1 MRKSLFTLV
10 MALVSG
16 CVCAAT
22 TLAQDFQKAYPL
34 RAGGAIVIKNVSGN
48 IIVSGYDG
56 EGVTVKA
63 YKEGRDR
70 DQLQVEDTSSG
81 ERVELRARYPE
92 CRNCSIEASI
102 RFEVLVPRAGRY
114 QIGKLSTASG
124 NIEVGGVRGDV
135 QASTASGDVR
145 VQDVAGNINV
155 STASGQ
161 MRVREVAG
169 TVSASSASGNVEVE
183 IARLE
188 GADDMKFSSASGDV
202 NVKMPSNL
210 DAEVNL
216 STASGSVNTNFPL
229 EVRKPQHGSGERAS
243 GRLGNGGRQLKI
255 SSASGN
261 VSLTNF

>member
-1 MRKSLFTLV
+1 MRKSLFTIV
-10 MALVSG
+10 AALVSG

-22 TLAQDFQKAYPL
+22 ALGQDFQKAYPL
-34 RAGGAIVIKNVSGN
+34 RAGGAVVIKNVSGD

-70 DQLQVEDTSSG
+70 DQVEVEDTSTG
-81 ERVELRARYPE
+81 ERVELRARYQE

-102 RFEVLVPRAGRY
+102 KFEVLVPRSGNY

-124 NIEVGGVRGDV
+124 NIEVIGVRGDV

-145 VQDVAGNINV
+145 VQDVAGKINV

-169 TVSASSASGNVEVE
+169 TVSASSASGDVEVE

-188 GADDMKFSSASGDV
+188 GAEDMKFSSASGNV

-210 DAEVNL
+210 NADVNL
-216 STASGSVNTNFPL
+216 STATGSVSTSFPL
-229 EVRKPQHGSGERAS
+229 EVRKPEHGPGERAS
-243 GRLGNGGRQLKI
+243 GRLGNGGRQLRI